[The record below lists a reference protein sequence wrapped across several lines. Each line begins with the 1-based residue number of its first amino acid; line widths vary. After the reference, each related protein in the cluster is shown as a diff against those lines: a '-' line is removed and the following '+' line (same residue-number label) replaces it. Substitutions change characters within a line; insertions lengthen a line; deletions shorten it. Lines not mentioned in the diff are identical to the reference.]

1 MSEARR
7 SVGQLIEALQ
17 AGDFQTRNE
26 AAVALGELGPEDRE
40 SVPALTVAL
49 QAEDK

>member
-7 SVGQLIEALQ
+7 SVGQLIE
-17 AGDFQTRNE
+17 
-26 AAVALGELGPEDRE
+26 ALGELGPEDRE